1 MKIKEKIVSNAKNM
15 GEVICGIDLGTTNS
29 CISYLKDG
37 KPFVVPVEGAS
48 AIMPSVVSYDE
59 KAGRI
64 IVGREA
70 VNRLAAFPDHTVRS
84 IKRLM
89 GKDTKVH
96 LGTRAYSPEEVSSFI
111 LKSLVEKA
119 TDITGSVITKA
130 VITVPAYFD
139 DAQRRATISSGEL
152 AGLEVL
158 RIVNEPTA
166 ASLVYD
172 YVAREDELNSPYILV
187 YDLGGGTFD
196 VSILEIKGE
205 IKEVLASCGDT
216 ALGGD
221 DFDERLVGL
230 FLRNIKEKTGHDFS
244 SGNRALHV
252 RLKEIAERTKIILSD
267 NPYTTVKEASIITHE
282 GEPINLDIE
291 VKRDEYEEMITDL
304 VNKTIEKVNE
314 ALEESRL
321 TSDDIGE
328 VLLVGGV
335 TRTPMVQEALSAI
348 FDIPI
353 YHSVDP
359 DLCVSLGAAVQ
370 SGLITG
376 EPLGHIL
383 LDVTS
388 HSLGLNTADDFDE
401 ETGEAD
407 HFSMIIRRNTKIPVR
422 KAEIYYTMYDDQ
434 DKVLIEV
441 YQGESNSCRENTL
454 IGDFYYDLKPA
465 PAHSPVVIE
474 FAYDKEG
481 IVHIALQQKGYN
493 NSKEVTLDVRTRK
506 VKEKEAS
513 DDSNSVLNYI
523 IEKYKKIVDKTGLSQ
538 DLKKELVEIGT
549 AYELALRDGKDEDAI
564 DDLETR
570 LIEKM
575 EEAEEEAEEG
585 S

>member
-1 MKIKEKIVSNAKNM
+1 MSNIKKT

-29 CISYLKDG
+29 CISYLREG
-37 KPFVVPVEGAS
+37 KPFVVPVEGTS

-59 KAGRI
+59 NAEKI

-70 VNRLAAFPDHTVRS
+70 LNRLAAFPNHTVRS

-96 LGTRAYSPEEVSSFI
+96 LGKKTYTPEEVSSFI
-111 LKSLVEKA
+111 LKMLVEKA
-119 TDITGSVITKA
+119 TNITGNTIKKA

-139 DAQRRATISSGEL
+139 DAQRRATISAGEL

-172 YVAREDELNSPYILV
+172 YVTKEDDMNSPYILV

-196 VSILEIKGE
+196 VSLLEIKGE

-216 ALGGD
+216 SLGGD
-221 DFDERLVGL
+221 DFDERLAGL
-230 FLRNIKEKTGHDFS
+230 FLRNIREKTGMDFS
-244 SGNRALHV
+244 SDNRALHM
-252 RLKEIAERTKIILSD
+252 RLKEIAEKTKIILSD
-267 NPYTTVKEASIITHE
+267 KPYTTVREASIIVID
-282 GEPINLDIE
+282 GNPINLDIE
-291 VKRDEYEEMITDL
+291 IKRDEYEDMIRDL

-314 ALEESRL
+314 ALEEARL
-321 TSDDIGE
+321 SSGDIGE
-328 VLLVGGV
+328 VLLVGGT
-335 TRTPMVQEALSAI
+335 TRTPMVQQALSEI

-370 SGLITG
+370 GGLITG

-388 HSLGLNTADDFDE
+388 HSLGIKTSDDYDE
-401 ETGEAD
+401 ETMEAD

-422 KAEIYYTMYDDQ
+422 KAEIYYTAYNNQDD
-434 DKVLIEV
+434 VLVEV
-441 YQGESNSCRENTL
+441 FQGESDSCKKNTL
-454 IGDFYYDLKPA
+454 IGKFIYELKPA
-465 PAHSPVVIE
+465 PIHSPVVAE
-474 FAYDKEG
+474 FSYDKEG
-481 IVHIALQQKGYN
+481 IVHITMQQKGYN
-493 NSKEVTLDVRTRK
+493 NSKDVTLDVRNRE
-506 VKEKEAS
+506 VKDKDANG
-513 DDSNSVLNYI
+513 DTKSVLNYI
-523 IEKYKKIVDKTGLSQ
+523 VEKYKKIVAQEGLPQ
-538 DLKKELVEIGT
+538 DMKLELVKIGT
-549 AYELALRDGKDEDAI
+549 AYEQALRDGEDEDTI

-575 EEAEEEAEEG
+575 EEAEDVE
-585 S
+585 